1 MASRW
6 SIFHLMA
13 LIWWTRLATCTC
25 MSAANRNE
33 TSGGS
38 RSSNSAGTA
47 VGITLTMLI
56 LIGGGVAVAWLFKTG
71 RLTMER
77 IRTTAEDALAMIR
90 SRLGRKEGENIG
102 QQRDSSP
109 NRGGRA
115 PGQIEDC
122 SYASIGAEAIPSAPP
137 VPSSS
142 LSSAADGS
150 GPPPWARH
158 VSGHAPAAPAL
169 PDGDYLM
176 PVEEKMKFQ
185 SEATARRESK
195 AVSDSYT
202 PENEY
207 LAPVEELRRAQDR
220 YTASPISAAVRK
232 TPKTERYAGSGLP
245 ALPSRPGDHTYD
257 LPERRLYQFAPDA

>member
-1 MASRW
+1 MASRR

-13 LIWWTRLATCTC
+13 LLWWTRLATC
-25 MSAANRNE
+25 MSQGDLQRNS
-33 TSGGS
+33 TGTASGGS

-56 LIGGGVAVAWLFKTG
+56 LISGGVLVAWLFKTG

-77 IRTTAEDALAMIR
+77 IRATAEDALAMIR

-109 NRGGRA
+109 DRGGRA

-137 VPSSS
+137 VPVPSSS
-142 LSSAADGS
+142 LPSAADGS

-176 PVEEKMKFQ
+176 PVEERMKFQ
-185 SEATARRESK
+185 SEATARRESQ

-245 ALPSRPGDHTYD
+245 ALPSGHGDHTYD
-257 LPERRLYQFAPDA
+257 LPERK